1 MPHGGMLSVKFLSVI
16 EQSGRLQPG
25 MVPIL
30 FGQYHIRRRNSPI
43 NRQRRVVPGDGS
55 LMVGRIVFVAFV
67 LENGPLA
74 QRNETVGKTARNKE
88 LPMILSGQ
96 LHGHI
101 PAERGRPYANIHG
114 EIHHAPFDD
123 AHQFALTARRQL
135 VMQAAK
141 HTVTGARLVVLY
153 EIP

>member
-88 LPMILSGQ
+88 LP
-96 LHGHI
+96 
-101 PAERGRPYANIHG
+101 R
-114 EIHHAPFDD
+114 
-123 AHQFALTARRQL
+123 
-135 VMQAAK
+135 
-141 HTVTGARLVVLY
+141 
-153 EIP
+153 